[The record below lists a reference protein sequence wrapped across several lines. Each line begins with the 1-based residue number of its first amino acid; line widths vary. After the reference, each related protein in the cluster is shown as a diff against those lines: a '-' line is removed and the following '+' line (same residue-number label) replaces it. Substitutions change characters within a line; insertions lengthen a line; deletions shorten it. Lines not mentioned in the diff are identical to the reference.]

1 MREIL
6 YFGDDVVVEIEVFYD
21 GIWLQIVN
29 ILEPIVLKLK
39 CIVELRGVIS
49 IFVFYCRSVGSSKSC
64 RLDRPFS
71 AISVAAL

>member
-6 YFGDDVVVEIEVFYD
+6 YFGDDVVVEIERIYV

-49 IFVFYCRSVGSSKSC
+49 ILVFYCRSAGSSQSC
-64 RLDRPFS
+64 RSDRLPP
-71 AISVAAL
+71 

>member
-21 GIWLQIVN
+21 GVWLQIVN
-29 ILEPIVLKLK
+29 ILEQIVLKLSNAS
-39 CIVELRGVIS
+39 LSSGGVIS

-64 RLDRPFS
+64 RLDRLPP
-71 AISVAAL
+71 